1 MSERLTGFWSYACSL
16 YSKLGIE
23 SQLLLLQ
30 NDHGLVVNHLLLAC
44 WLSSEKASINWCLL
58 LNSENRTG
66 LIADM
71 IEPMR
76 DFRIAQ
82 KYDVSEVL
90 YSSLKRLELDLEYQH
105 IQWLEAFAQRSSEFE
120 RNESGLQLD
129 GVCVEL
135 LEQNLMAYLEA
146 IISEGRFSEG
156 FDRAS
161 CDSALKA
168 FISSV
173 EG

>member
-1 MSERLTGFWSYACSL
+1 MSDRLKGFWSYACSL
-16 YSKLGIE
+16 YEKPGIE

-30 NDHGLVVNHLLLAC
+30 NEHDLVVNHLLLAC
-44 WLSSEKASINWCLL
+44 WLSSENAAINWCSL
-58 LNSENRTG
+58 LNSGNKSG
-66 LIADM
+66 LISDL

-76 DFRIAQ
+76 DFRTAQ
-82 KYDVSEVL
+82 KSGVPETL

-105 IQWLEAFAQRSSEFE
+105 IQWLEVFAQRNSESE

-135 LEQNLMAYLEA
+135 LERNLMTYLEA

>member
-1 MSERLTGFWSYACSL
+1 VGGKLEGFWSYACSL
-16 YSKLGIE
+16 YAKSGIE

-30 NDHGLVVNHLLLAC
+30 NDHGLVINHLLLAC
-44 WLSSEKASINWCLL
+44 WLSSERVSINWCSLL
-58 LNSENRTG
+58 SSENSFG
-66 LIADM
+66 LVSDL

-76 DFRIAQ
+76 DYRIAQ
-82 KYDVSEVL
+82 KSRVPETL

-105 IQWLEAFAQRSSEFE
+105 IQWLEIFAQRSSESGGEEPKLSLDTADIGLLE
-120 RNESGLQLD
+120 RNLT
-129 GVCVEL
+129 
-135 LEQNLMAYLEA
+135 AYLEA

-156 FDRAS
+156 FDRVS